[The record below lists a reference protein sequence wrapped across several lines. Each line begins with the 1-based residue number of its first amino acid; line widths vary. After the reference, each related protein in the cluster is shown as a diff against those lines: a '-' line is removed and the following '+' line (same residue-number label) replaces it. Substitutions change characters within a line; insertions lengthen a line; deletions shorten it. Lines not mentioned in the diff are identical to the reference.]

1 MRRALTIFIMGV
13 IVGAIVVASLV
24 WYLRKTSAPAQPQI
38 AATVPA
44 LIPAPA
50 PPTPALATP
59 PSLPETIIPP
69 VAVPLAVAP
78 SEPAPPPPSSS
89 TSSDVSPP
97 GKLIIPVAGVA
108 ASALHDTFNEKRGSD
123 RIHEALDILAPRG
136 TPVVAAGDCTI
147 KKLFTSK
154 PGGLTIYEFD
164 PTQTFTY
171 YYAHLDSYAPN
182 MSEGMAVKQGQTL
195 GYVGTTGNADAN
207 TPHLHFA
214 IFKLNAN
221 KHWWE
226 GTPINPYPLL
236 TQ

>member
-13 IVGAIVVASLV
+13 IAGATAVATLV
-24 WYLRKTSAPAQPQI
+24 WYLSKTSAPAKPQI
-38 AATVPA
+38 AATVPV

-78 SEPAPPPPSSS
+78 SEPAPPPPSTS
-89 TSSDVSPP
+89 TSSTDVSP

-108 ASALHDTFNEKRGSD
+108 ASALRDTYNEKRGSD

-136 TPVVAAGDCTI
+136 TPVVAAADGTI

-214 IFKLNAN
+214 IFKLNAD